1 MFVFFSSGAKDSYLQ
16 VPNSAVTPFIT
27 EMNHLHNQSHI
38 NKAKL
43 EAETALAKERAS
55 HAELK
60 LQMKQQRSLT
70 DRLQTQIET
79 LEREKINLQFNK
91 TTLGKAAFQAVFGV
105 LYILWLKWWQTFS
118 PMQHMM

>member
-1 MFVFFSSGAKDSYLQ
+1 MFVFFSSGAKDSSLQ
-16 VPNSAVTPFIT
+16 VPNSAVTPFIA

-43 EAETALAKERAS
+43 EAETALAKERAGY
-55 HAELK
+55 ADLK
-60 LQMKQQRSLT
+60 LQMKQQQTLT
-70 DRLQTQIET
+70 DRLQAQIET

-91 TTLGKAAFQAVFGV
+91 TTLGKADFQAVFGV